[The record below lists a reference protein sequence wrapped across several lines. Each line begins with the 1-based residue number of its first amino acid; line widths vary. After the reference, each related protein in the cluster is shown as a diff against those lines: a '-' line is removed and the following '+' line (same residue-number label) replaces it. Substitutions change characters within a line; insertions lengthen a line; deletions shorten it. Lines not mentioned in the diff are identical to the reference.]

1 LSQGNQG
8 NPVSG
13 GGTAA
18 DFADDTIRER
28 LAMRDFMDVL
38 RSSGVETGG
47 PAALSQGDRQAF
59 ANQLDRLLAKVSGR

>member
-1 LSQGNQG
+1 
-8 NPVSG
+8 
-13 GGTAA
+13 
-18 DFADDTIRER
+18 
-28 LAMRDFMDVL
+28 MRDFMDVL